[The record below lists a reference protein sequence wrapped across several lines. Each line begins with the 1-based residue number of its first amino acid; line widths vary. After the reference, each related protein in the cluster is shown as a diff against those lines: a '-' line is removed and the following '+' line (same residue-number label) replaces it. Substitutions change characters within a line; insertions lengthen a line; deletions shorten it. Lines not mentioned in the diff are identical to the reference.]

1 MSHIVT
7 AAAEQIIKQ
16 QHERIQELLDT
27 NNRYL
32 EEGRAARRE
41 LEKAQTTIDAL
52 AAQNVQLRHDLATK
66 ERELQHGSE

>member
-1 MSHIVT
+1 MRHHAT

-16 QHERIQELLDT
+16 QQERIQELLEA

-41 LEKAQTTIDAL
+41 LAKAQITIDAL
-52 AAQNVQLRHDLATK
+52 AAQNVRLQQDLTTK
-66 ERELQHGSE
+66 ERELAHGPE